1 VPVVSIIPRNQ
12 TKDSINSSQITN
24 SSSQSTKPTIKTYE
38 QRELE
43 YRLARLR

>member
-1 VPVVSIIPRNQ
+1 VPSISIIPRNQ
-12 TKDSINSSQITN
+12 NKDSINSSQI
-24 SSSQSTKPTIKTYE
+24 SLQSTKPTIKTYE